1 MHHTQFSNMGRRRFI
16 GFAGASLAG
25 AALMGCTG
33 GSKTS
38 APAANNTSGSAS
50 TAAAPAASV
59 KPASEITFWSAAPAS
74 SKAVDEELVKRF
86 QAKFPDIKV
95 KYEVQGSNY
104 AELSDKLAA
113 SIAAKTAP
121 DVAMLSDVWWFKYA
135 AAKQTV
141 PVDDLLKHPLLKEA
155 GFDQADYVDSLMKDY
170 QFNGK
175 QWGMPYARST
185 PLFYYNKSVWQAAG
199 LPDRGPKTWSEM
211 DEWATKIMP
220 KMGAGKFAFTNGK
233 GSSYIAWTFH
243 AVIWQFGGHYSD
255 EKFNLLMNSPEGI
268 AAGNYVRDQIFK
280 MKYANVTSA
289 SETDDFVAGQTASII
304 SSTGG
309 LKGILDRSKGKFEVG
324 TAFLPESKQF
334 GCPTGGAGLSIM
346 SSSSPEKQ
354 LAAALFIA
362 FATSPENTAYYSQ
375 NTGYMPVRKSAATG
389 PMAEFFKTNPQ
400 FKTAVD
406 QLAKTQPQ
414 ESARVWIPGG
424 DAIIGTGPERMVLK
438 NEDPKDVWPDVI
450 KQLEKEAAPIKKQI
464 GLS

>member
-1 MHHTQFSNMGRRRFI
+1 MVQSAHRTIGRRQFV
-16 GFAGASLAG
+16 GLAAAGLAG
-25 AALMGCTG
+25 AALIGCTG
-33 GSKTS
+33 GTKSS
-38 APAANNTSGSAS
+38 APASATSSSGSP
-50 TAAAPAASV
+50 AAASPSV
-59 KPASEITFWSAAPAS
+59 KPASEITFWSAAPAN

-113 SIAAKTAP
+113 AIVAKNAP

-141 PVDDLLKHPLLKEA
+141 PVDDLLNNPLLKDA
-155 GFDQADYVDSLMKDY
+155 GFDKADYVDSLMKDY

-185 PLFYYNKSVWQAAG
+185 PLFYYNKSIWNAAG
-199 LPDRGPKTWSEM
+199 LPDRGPKTWTEM
-211 DEWATKIMP
+211 DEWAP
-220 KMGAGKFAFTNGK
+220 KLMSKVGPGKFAFTNGK
-233 GSSYIAWTFH
+233 GSSYIAWAFH
-243 AVIWQFGGHYSD
+243 AVIWQFGGRYSD

-268 AAGNYVRDQIFK
+268 AAGNYVRSQIFEK
-280 MKYANVTSA
+280 KYANVTS
-289 SETDDFVAGQTASII
+289 SNETDDFVAGQTASII

-309 LKGILDRSKGKFEVG
+309 LKGILDRAKGKFEVG
-324 TAFLPESKQF
+324 TAFLPEGKQF

-346 SSSSPEKQ
+346 NNGSPEKQ
-354 LAAALFIA
+354 LAAAMFIA
-362 FATSPENTAYYSQ
+362 FVTSPDNTSYYSQ

-389 PMAEFFKTNPQ
+389 AMAEFFKTNPQ

-406 QLAKTQPQ
+406 QLPKTQSQ

-424 DAIIGTGPERMVLK
+424 DAIIGTGLERMVLK

-464 GLS
+464 GL